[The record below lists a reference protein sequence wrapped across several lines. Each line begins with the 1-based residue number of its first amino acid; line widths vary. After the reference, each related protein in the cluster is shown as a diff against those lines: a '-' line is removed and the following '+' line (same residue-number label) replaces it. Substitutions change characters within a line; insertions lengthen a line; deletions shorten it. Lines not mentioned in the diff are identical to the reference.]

1 MRTEGEGCEV
11 RFSPWVPGLGA
22 GLRGVGRRGLFPP
35 PFRSLSGGSR
45 LLGGFLVSGSSTGA
59 TTASAI
65 HAGLVVSGGKHNHGI
80 NWLTHQH
87 SHHAEASQ
95 ALSLLRGS
103 DSVRV
108 PGGSSAHT
116 QQHVN
121 LVQQTCINKNQAKE
135 TFSILTSN
143 TNVL

>member
-1 MRTEGEGCEV
+1 M

-59 TTASAI
+59 ITASAI
-65 HAGLVVSGGKHNHGI
+65 HAGLVVSGVKHNHKI

-95 ALSLLRGS
+95 ALTLHQCL
-103 DSVRV
+103 
-108 PGGSSAHT
+108 
-116 QQHVN
+116 
-121 LVQQTCINKNQAKE
+121 
-135 TFSILTSN
+135 
-143 TNVL
+143 